1 MNSIEELK
9 EAIASNKKMV
19 WNDPEPIEGN
29 DYVITFVEPLD
40 EDFDED
46 TPILIQYGEGSE
58 AEVFLHE
65 ISLFDEGQTYT
76 VTLTLNQLKIIYNG
90 MEWIDINL
98 EQPKAGKYV
107 VKTVSPK
114 GIKRKIEAVYQVIDD
129 KGKFNVSNQTV
140 THWLKEN

>member
-29 DYVITFVEPLD
+29 DYVISFVEPLD

-76 VTLTLNQLKIIYNG
+76 VTLTFEGIDAKDPLSATKQVLKWIQDGADKMIYDVENELTG
-90 MEWIDINL
+90 DKFTVDLSEED
-98 EQPKAGKYV
+98 EDAV
-107 VKTVSPK
+107 VPNN
-114 GIKRKIEAVYQVIDD
+114 E
-129 KGKFNVSNQTV
+129 
-140 THWLKEN
+140 